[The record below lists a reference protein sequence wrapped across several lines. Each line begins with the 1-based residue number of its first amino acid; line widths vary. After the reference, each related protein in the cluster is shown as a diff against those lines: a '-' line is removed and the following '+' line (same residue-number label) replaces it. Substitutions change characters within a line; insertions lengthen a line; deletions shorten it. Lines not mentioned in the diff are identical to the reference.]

1 MLPLSRNK
9 RRLYLI
15 FFAIIFIIAAP
26 FFIFKAKG
34 YKLNLQDFFNV
45 SKTGGLYISTDRSGI
60 DISVNGEIVRK
71 TGIIQKSIFVQN
83 LKPGVYQINISK
95 EGLQSWN
102 KSLRVF
108 PEIVT
113 EARPF
118 LIKSEPVLTEIP
130 RLLIGDSSALSS
142 TGQNV
147 SKKNSEYDLINA
159 LFLPPGLKSV
169 SFRTAKTS
177 PDTKILGD
185 VLVKN
190 SAGKLHVLWKGEKD
204 STPNY
209 FCENDTC
216 KLEIIV
222 NTVSKVLSFDFFPGR
237 NDLLILSVEDGIF
250 VSEIDDRSS
259 QNVQKVVSG
268 FGYDFRIK
276 DGKEIY
282 LKKGLKIYSV
292 TL

>member
-15 FFAIIFIIAAP
+15 FFAIIFIIGAP

-45 SKTGGLYISTDRSGI
+45 SKTGGLYISTDQSRI

-142 TGQNV
+142 TSQNV

-159 LFLPPGLKSV
+159 LFLPPDLKSLSV
-169 SFRTAKTS
+169 KPAKTS
-177 PDTKILGD
+177 PDTKILGN

-209 FCENDTC
+209 FCENAC

>member
-15 FFAIIFIIAAP
+15 FFAIIFIIGTP
-26 FFIFKAKG
+26 FFIFNAKG

-45 SKTGGLYISTDRSGI
+45 SKTGGLYISTDQSRI

-142 TGQNV
+142 TSRNV
-147 SKKNSEYDLINA
+147 SKKNSEYDLINV

-169 SFRTAKTS
+169 SVKTATTS
-177 PDTKILGD
+177 PYTKMLGD

-209 FCENDTC
+209 FCENAC

>member
-15 FFAIIFIIAAP
+15 FFAIIFIIGAP
-26 FFIFKAKG
+26 FFIFNAKG

-45 SKTGGLYISTDRSGI
+45 SKTGGLYISTDQSRI

-142 TGQNV
+142 TSRNV
-147 SKKNSEYDLINA
+147 SKKNSEYDLINV

-169 SFRTAKTS
+169 KVKTATTS

-209 FCENDTC
+209 FCENAC

-268 FGYDFRIK
+268 SGYDFRIK

>member
-15 FFAIIFIIAAP
+15 FFAIIFIIGTP
-26 FFIFKAKG
+26 FFIFNAKG

-45 SKTGGLYISTDRSGI
+45 SKTGGLYISTDQSRI

-71 TGIIQKSIFVQN
+71 TSIIQKSIFVQN

-142 TGQNV
+142 TNRNV
-147 SKKNSEYDLINA
+147 SKKNSEYDLINV

-169 SFRTAKTS
+169 SVKTATTS
-177 PDTKILGD
+177 PYTKMLGD

-209 FCENDTC
+209 FCENAC

>member
-15 FFAIIFIIAAP
+15 FFAIIFIIGAP
-26 FFIFKAKG
+26 LFIFNAKG

-60 DISVNGEIVRK
+60 DISVNGESVRK

-142 TGQNV
+142 TNRNV
-147 SKKNSEYDLINA
+147 SKKNSEYDLINV

-169 SFRTAKTS
+169 SVKTATTS
-177 PDTKILGD
+177 PYTKMLGD

-190 SAGKLHVLWKGEKD
+190 SAGKLHVIWKGEKD

-209 FCENDTC
+209 FCENAC

>member
-15 FFAIIFIIAAP
+15 FFAIIFIIGTP
-26 FFIFKAKG
+26 FFIFNAKG

-45 SKTGGLYISTDRSGI
+45 SKTGGLYISTDQSRI

-71 TGIIQKSIFVQN
+71 TSIIQKSIFVQN

-142 TGQNV
+142 TSRNV
-147 SKKNSEYDLINA
+147 SKKNSEYDLINV

-169 SFRTAKTS
+169 SVKTATTS
-177 PDTKILGD
+177 PYTKMLGD

-209 FCENDTC
+209 FCENAC

>member
-15 FFAIIFIIAAP
+15 FFAIIFIIGAP
-26 FFIFKAKG
+26 FFIFNAKG

-45 SKTGGLYISTDRSGI
+45 SKTGGLYISTDQSRI

-142 TGQNV
+142 TNRNV
-147 SKKNSEYDLINA
+147 SKKNSEYDLINV

-169 SFRTAKTS
+169 SVKTATTS
-177 PDTKILGD
+177 PYTKMLGD

-209 FCENDTC
+209 FCENAC

>member
-15 FFAIIFIIAAP
+15 FFAIIFIIGTP
-26 FFIFKAKG
+26 FFIFNAKG
-34 YKLNLQDFFNV
+34 YKLNLHDFFNV
-45 SKTGGLYISTDRSGI
+45 SKTGGLYISTDQSRI

-95 EGLQSWN
+95 EGFQSWN

-142 TGQNV
+142 TSRNV
-147 SKKNSEYDLINA
+147 SKKNSEYDLINV

-169 SFRTAKTS
+169 SVKTATTS
-177 PDTKILGD
+177 PYTKMLGD

-209 FCENDTC
+209 FCENAC

>member
-1 MLPLSRNK
+1 MLPLSRKK

-15 FFAIIFIIAAP
+15 FFAIIFIIGAP
-26 FFIFKAKG
+26 FFIFNAKG

-45 SKTGGLYISTDRSGI
+45 SKTGGLYISTDQSRI

-142 TGQNV
+142 TSRNV
-147 SKKNSEYDLINA
+147 SKKNSEYDLINV

-169 SFRTAKTS
+169 SVKTATTS
-177 PDTKILGD
+177 PYTKMLGD

-209 FCENDTC
+209 FCENAC

>member
-15 FFAIIFIIAAP
+15 FFAIIFIIGTP
-26 FFIFKAKG
+26 FFIFNAKG

-45 SKTGGLYISTDRSGI
+45 SKTGGLYISTDQSRI

-142 TGQNV
+142 TNRNV
-147 SKKNSEYDLINA
+147 SKKNSEYDLINV

-169 SFRTAKTS
+169 SVKTATTS
-177 PDTKILGD
+177 PYTKMLGD

-209 FCENDTC
+209 FCENAC

>member
-15 FFAIIFIIAAP
+15 FFAIIFIIGTP
-26 FFIFKAKG
+26 FFIFNAKG

-45 SKTGGLYISTDRSGI
+45 SKTGGLYISTDQSRI

-142 TGQNV
+142 TSRNV
-147 SKKNSEYDLINA
+147 SKKNSEYDLINV

-169 SFRTAKTS
+169 KVKTATTS

-209 FCENDTC
+209 FCENAC

>member
-15 FFAIIFIIAAP
+15 FFAIIFIIGTP
-26 FFIFKAKG
+26 FFIFNAKG
-34 YKLNLQDFFNV
+34 YKLNLHDFFNV
-45 SKTGGLYISTDRSGI
+45 SKTGGLYISTDQSRI

-142 TGQNV
+142 TSRNV
-147 SKKNSEYDLINA
+147 SKKNSEYDLINV

-169 SFRTAKTS
+169 SVKTATTS
-177 PDTKILGD
+177 PYTKMLGD

-209 FCENDTC
+209 FCENAC

>member
-15 FFAIIFIIAAP
+15 FFAIIFIIGAP
-26 FFIFKAKG
+26 LFIFNAKG

-60 DISVNGEIVRK
+60 DISVNGESVRK

-142 TGQNV
+142 TNRNV
-147 SKKNSEYDLINA
+147 SKKNSEYDLINV

-169 SFRTAKTS
+169 SVKTATTS
-177 PDTKILGD
+177 PYTKMLGD

-209 FCENDTC
+209 FCENAC

>member
-15 FFAIIFIIAAP
+15 FFAIIFIIGAP

-60 DISVNGEIVRK
+60 DISVNGESVRK

-142 TGQNV
+142 TNRNV
-147 SKKNSEYDLINA
+147 SKKNSEYDLINV

-169 SFRTAKTS
+169 SVKTATTS
-177 PDTKILGD
+177 PYTKMLGD

-209 FCENDTC
+209 FCENAC